1 MSQEQPRREE
11 MEGQA
16 KVRFSTFFYLPF
28 QHAPIGNPY
37 TIPLSPPPS
46 AIPSL
51 FLLSSP
57 FLLLQQEQFSTEP
70 TQAAAIGAPGY
81 AAGGTAV
88 SAPGYAGGGYVATA
102 TGPGFTC
109 TAQEFPTAGGG
120 ATGVAAV
127 TDTKGR
133 TIYYSTTMQP
143 MGVTGPGVTETGVT
157 ATGVPAM
164 GGGGAM
170 GGGTATGVPAAAGG
184 MGQMGKGTD
193 MSAMGAGIGGERGG
207 DTEMMGGDVGG
218 ESIGAR
224 GSAEPTGGEKSP
236 ATGATAEAGMV
247 RDAGSDVTAGGQVT
261 SAGDIAKAKEAGA
274 AAAGGKTGGAETGGE
289 GFMGRESEARLWKGK
304 EELGRPKVNVKMN
317 MPAMQ

>member
-120 ATGVAAV
+120 ATGVLL
-127 TDTKGR
+127 
-133 TIYYSTTMQP
+133 
-143 MGVTGPGVTETGVT
+143 
-157 ATGVPAM
+157 
-164 GGGGAM
+164 
-170 GGGTATGVPAAAGG
+170 
-184 MGQMGKGTD
+184 
-193 MSAMGAGIGGERGG
+193 
-207 DTEMMGGDVGG
+207 
-218 ESIGAR
+218 

-289 GFMGRESEARLWKGK
+289 GFMGRESEAK
-304 EELGRPKVNVKMN
+304 
-317 MPAMQ
+317 AMEGEGGIGSA